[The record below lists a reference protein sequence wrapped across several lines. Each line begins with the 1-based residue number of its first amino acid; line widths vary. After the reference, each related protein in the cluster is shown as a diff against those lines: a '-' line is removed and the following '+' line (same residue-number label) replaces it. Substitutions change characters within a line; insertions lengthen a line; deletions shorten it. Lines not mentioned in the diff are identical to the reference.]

1 MSVSA
6 SAQLSAI
13 KLIAFDVDGVLTD
26 GSLLIGDDGREFK
39 RFHVRDGLAISAA
52 LSLGVRVGFISG
64 RASRAVTLRAAELG
78 MKLVVQGTTNKREA
92 LETLCQEANVL
103 PEESAFVGDDLQD
116 LPALLRCGYPIAV
129 ADAAAE
135 VKAAARHLTKASG
148 GQAVAREVVEH
159 ILRAQKRWDEFVER
173 FGL

>member
-1 MSVSA
+1 MTSSA
-6 SAQLSAI
+6 PVNAI
-13 KLIAFDVDGVLTD
+13 KLIAFDIDGVLTD
-26 GSLLIGDDGREFK
+26 GSIYLDDSGREFK
-39 RFHVRDGLAISAA
+39 RFHVRDGMAIAAA

-78 MKLVVQGTTNKREA
+78 MKLVVQGTTNKCEA

-116 LPALLRCGYPIAV
+116 LPAMLHCGYPIAV
-129 ADAAAE
+129 ADAAPE
-135 VKAAARHLTKASG
+135 VRAAARHITKAAG

-159 ILRAQKRWDEFVER
+159 ILRAQNRWDEFVER